1 MTKQLR
7 EANRIAQIALEHHR
21 TNPDEDTEAELD
33 QAMAARDAAWLA
45 HTVEGQQP

>member
-21 TNPDEDTEAELD
+21 IDPDEDTERELD
-33 QAMAARDAAWLA
+33 QAMAARDAAWLE
-45 HTVEGQQP
+45 HVVEGQA